1 MVKILV
7 VEDDEKLNRML
18 CLTLE
23 GHGYDAVGCLNGASA
38 LEKLEEEK
46 FSLVISDVMMPET
59 DGFELA
65 KAIRSSDKRL
75 PILFTTARDD
85 LESKQRGFRIG
96 IDDYL
101 VKPFEPIELVL
112 RVGALLRRAEIT
124 DKRRIT
130 VGNLVMDE
138 EEHNAYVD
146 GEELPLTVREFDMLY
161 KFLSYPKKTFTRAK
175 LMDEFWDY
183 DSSSTSR
190 TVDVYV
196 AKIREKTAACT
207 GFELVTVH
215 GLGYKAVLK

>member
-7 VEDDEKLNRML
+7 VEDDEKLNRL
-18 CLTLE
+18 VCLTLE
-23 GHGYDAVGCLNGASA
+23 NHGYVAVGCLNGESA

-46 FSLVISDVMMPET
+46 FSLVVSDVMMPEM

-65 KAIRSSDKRL
+65 KNIRASDKRL

-85 LESKQRGFRIG
+85 LASKERGFRIG

-101 VKPFEPIELVL
+101 VKPFEPVELVL
-112 RVGALLRRAEIT
+112 RVGALLRRADIESK
-124 DKRRIT
+124 KRLE

-138 EEHNAYVD
+138 EEHTAYVD

-161 KFLSYPKKTFTRAK
+161 KFLSYPKKTFTRTK
-175 LMDEFWDY
+175 LMEEFWDY

-196 AKIREKTAACT
+196 AKIREKTSACT

>member
-7 VEDDEKLNRML
+7 VEDDEKLNRL
-18 CLTLE
+18 VCLTLE
-23 GHGYDAVGCLNGASA
+23 NHGYGAVGCLNGESA

-46 FSLVISDVMMPET
+46 FSLVVSDVMMPEM

-65 KAIRSSDKRL
+65 KNIRASDKRL

-85 LESKQRGFRIG
+85 LASKERGFRIG

-101 VKPFEPIELVL
+101 VKPFEPVELVL
-112 RVGALLRRAEIT
+112 RVGALLRRADIESK
-124 DKRRIT
+124 KRLE

-138 EEHNAYVD
+138 EEHTAYVD

-161 KFLSYPKKTFTRAK
+161 KFLSYPKKTFTRTK
-175 LMDEFWDY
+175 LMEEFWDY

-196 AKIREKTAACT
+196 AKIREKTSACT